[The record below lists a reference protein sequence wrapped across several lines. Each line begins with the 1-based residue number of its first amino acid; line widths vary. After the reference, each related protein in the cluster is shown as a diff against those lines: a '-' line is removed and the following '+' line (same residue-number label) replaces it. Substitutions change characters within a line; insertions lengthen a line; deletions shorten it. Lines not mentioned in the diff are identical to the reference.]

1 MSQPRRLL
9 AWTPLL
15 FSAALIGCGDSAPA
29 PSPEPVTAVPAPAVS
44 APPKKEEAKAPE
56 AKKEE
61 PKKDAPKEEPKK
73 SADAKSPFS
82 DDQMAEIK
90 KLPAADQPAA
100 IAQVLCPVGGDKL
113 GEMGP
118 PIKVTAKG
126 KSFFICC
133 ASCEKDVKEN
143 PDAVLAKLDK
153 KK

>member
-1 MSQPRRLL
+1 
-9 AWTPLL
+9 
-15 FSAALIGCGDSAPA
+15 
-29 PSPEPVTAVPAPAVS
+29 
-44 APPKKEEAKAPE
+44 
-56 AKKEE
+56 
-61 PKKDAPKEEPKK
+61 
-73 SADAKSPFS
+73 
-82 DDQMAEIK
+82 MAEIK
-90 KLPAADQPAA
+90 KLPAADQPVA